1 MTQPSKER
9 PALTPEDLV
18 SLREALIERRTA
30 KRQSIL
36 RLSGGDAADRPSGGG
51 ELSTT
56 PLHLADLG
64 TETFEQD
71 RDLGLAERE
80 SQELSQIDEALDRI
94 EDGSY
99 GICES
104 CEQPVNRER
113 LEALPFARRCL
124 PCQTKAEA
132 EGEE

>member
-1 MTQPSKER
+1 MTEQSKER
-9 PALTPEDLV
+9 PALTPEDLA
-18 SLREALIERRTA
+18 SLRGALIERRTA
-30 KRQSIL
+30 KRQSIR
-36 RLSGGDAADRPSGGG
+36 RLSGGDAADRPQGGG

-99 GICES
+99 GVCES
-104 CEQPVNRER
+104 CEKPINRDR
-113 LEALPFARRCL
+113 REALPFARRGL
-124 PCQTKAEA
+124 PCQTKAEE
-132 EGEE
+132 EGED

>member
-1 MTQPSKER
+1 MTQPSKDR
-9 PALTPEDLV
+9 PALTPEDLA

-30 KRQSIL
+30 KRQSIS
-36 RLSGGDAADRPSGGG
+36 RLSGDAGDRPRGAG

-99 GICES
+99 GQCES
-104 CEQPVNRER
+104 CERPINRDR

-124 PCQTKAEA
+124 PCQSKAEA

>member
-9 PALTPEDLV
+9 PALTPEDLA

-30 KRQSIL
+30 KRQSIR
-36 RLSGGDAADRPSGGG
+36 RLSGEAGDRPQGGG

-99 GICES
+99 GVCES
-104 CEQPVNRER
+104 CERPINRER
-113 LEALPFARRCL
+113 LDALPFARRCL